1 MEERYDLL
9 CEDVKHQISF
19 IYDFYQFDFNH
30 LNETLKEMKELQEQ
44 IRKRDEDIINHQTL
58 S

>member
-19 IYDFYQFDFNH
+19 ICDFYQFDFNH

>member
-30 LNETLKEMKELQEQ
+30 LNETLKEMKELQDK
-44 IRKRDEDIINHQTL
+44 IIKREEDIINHQTL